1 MEILTTKKASEL
13 YGQTPSFYR
22 KLINSGK
29 LEAWSTNPKYFLRSD
44 LEKTLNKLKEPNKV
58 GDIKW

>member
-29 LEAWSTNPKYFLRSD
+29 LDAWSTNPKYFLRKD
-44 LEKTLNKLKEPNKV
+44 LEEALRKLKEPNKV